1 MSLMINGTGLS
12 KGIVIGQA
20 DVIYGKHREIKKQS
34 IKSAQIEDESLR
46 FRTAIDGAQEQLRE
60 IRDRTTTNSPEEIRN
75 FIDTHLLMLQDPIII
90 EGTINNI
97 AKLHCKAE
105 WALHLQSTKLVQV
118 FEDMDDAYM
127 RTRKYD
133 IIHVTE
139 KIQAQLADEDYSQ
152 QFENRLLK
160 DRIIITDDLTPTD
173 ILLLHQ
179 QKIAG
184 FVTEFGGA
192 LSHTAILS
200 RSLGIPAIIGV
211 HNVRKLIPANETI
224 IINARNGLVLSDID
238 QKTIRTY
245 RSLQRNE
252 RTQRINL
259 SALKGQPTVSNDAVH
274 VILEGNIDRPED
286 VKLLRMQDDTG
297 VGLFRTEMLFLESNE
312 MLPEQAQFQ
321 LYKRTLRA
329 LKGNPLTIRTI
340 DIGADK
346 ELQDTEYH
354 GPMARNPAMGL
365 RAIRRCLKQPEL
377 LMPQLRAIL
386 RASALGPVRMMIP
399 MLTTVFRVG
408 QNRFYAFPPLGVHGI

>member
-1 MSLMINGTGLS
+1 MGLMINGTGLS

-20 DVIYGKHREIKKQS
+20 DVIYGEHREIKHQT
-34 IKSAQIEDESLR
+34 IETEQIEDESLR
-46 FRTAIDGAQEQLRE
+46 FRTAIDHAQEYLQV
-60 IRDRTTTNSPEEIRN
+60 IRDRTSTNSPEEISN
-75 FIDTHLLMLQDPIII
+75 FIDTHLLILRDPIVI

-97 AKLHCKAE
+97 VKLHCNAE

-133 IIHVTE
+133 IIHVAE
-139 KIQAQLADEDYSQ
+139 KIQAQLANEDYSNH
-152 QFENRLLK
+152 FENRNLK

-179 QKIAG
+179 QNIAG

-224 IINARNGLVLSDID
+224 IINARNGLILSDID

-252 RTQRINL
+252 RTQQLNL
-259 SALKGQPTVSNDAVH
+259 SASKFSLCKRCSATCACSQARIFLHFFLNDKVLLVLIMCLISSNVFICTLKFFS
-274 VILEGNIDRPED
+274 
-286 VKLLRMQDDTG
+286 
-297 VGLFRTEMLFLESNE
+297 
-312 MLPEQAQFQ
+312 
-321 LYKRTLRA
+321 
-329 LKGNPLTIRTI
+329 
-340 DIGADK
+340 
-346 ELQDTEYH
+346 
-354 GPMARNPAMGL
+354 PMPSKSL
-365 RAIRRCLKQPEL
+365 
-377 LMPQLRAIL
+377 
-386 RASALGPVRMMIP
+386 V
-399 MLTTVFRVG
+399 
-408 QNRFYAFPPLGVHGI
+408 